1 MSFDQIMT
9 ELNARYKYKN
19 VFLVIDELQQF
30 IKEEGYSCVLLRP
43 SDFNIDIDENRIS
56 VLINA
61 RDEITA
67 FSIG

>member
-30 IKEEGYSCVLLRP
+30 IKEEGYSCALLRP
-43 SDFNIDIDENRIS
+43 SDFNIYIDENRIS